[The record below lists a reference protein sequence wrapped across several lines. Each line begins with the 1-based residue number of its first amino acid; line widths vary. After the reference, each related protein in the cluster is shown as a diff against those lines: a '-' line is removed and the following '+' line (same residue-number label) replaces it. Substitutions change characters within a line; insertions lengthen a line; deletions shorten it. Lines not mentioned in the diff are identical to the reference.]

1 MQLRKCKEE
10 SSNVCLLIADTSR
23 SVSTG
28 LAVSEQCVGTE
39 SYQIFHRVFD
49 VLKLLFQ
56 FLSQTCLVLRLFSGE
71 IEQNYGNFSLSAMN
85 GDISLLAQN
94 CARDA
99 FHHISLSPHRNGH
112 IFSPEIL
119 SLKTSV
125 WPNKAMNHY
134 KLLTISTFAISE
146 LVIYIFRLEYLFL

>member
-10 SSNVCLLIADTSR
+10 SSNVCLLIADTSQ
-23 SVSTG
+23 SVSIRW
-28 LAVSEQCVGTE
+28 AASEECVGTE

-99 FHHISLSPHRNGH
+99 FHHISLSPHPNGH

-119 SLKTSV
+119 PLKTILSSFSPIRLRIITNV
-125 WPNKAMNHY
+125 KFCHQ
-134 KLLTISTFAISE
+134 
-146 LVIYIFRLEYLFL
+146 LVSIIGRHFLYL